1 MTDAPETIWAWPHH
15 DKRGWYAGGCSTEIN
30 FGMLGK
36 QADEQ
41 SEYTRTDI
49 SQARI
54 AELEAALHEI
64 RTALDYEVE
73 YNDQGMGCGIE
84 DRGITD
90 QYEAMSFGWDSAK
103 DRYNSEVIQCAD
115 EIACAALKDKP

>member
-1 MTDAPETIWAWPHH
+1 MTDAPETIWHTI
-15 DKRGWYAGGCSTEIN
+15 DRQ
-30 FGMLGK
+30 GK
-36 QADEQ
+36 ISGSRDAHVEPCLEV
-41 SEYTRTDI
+41 SSSYIAYTRTDI

-54 AELEAALHEI
+54 AELEAALQEI

-90 QYEAMSFGWDSAK
+90 RYEAMSFGWDSAE

-115 EIACAALKDKP
+115 EIACAALKAKP